1 MLQEKEKKMVAD
13 ILKGVANPV
22 KLINFTQEVECQFCR
37 ETRELLEEISELSD
51 FVSLEVYNFKLDKN
65 KVEQYRIDKIPATV
79 IEGAVDYGV
88 RYYGAPVGYEFATLL
103 SDIVTISKGETD
115 LKPQTR
121 ETLKG
126 IDKKVHLQVFVTP
139 T

>member
-13 ILKGVANPV
+13 ILKGVARPV

-37 ETRELLEEISELSD
+37 ETRELLKEVSELSD
-51 FVSLEVYNFKLDKN
+51 LISLEGYDFQLDKN

-79 IEGAVDYGV
+79 IEGKVDYGV

-103 SDIVTISKGETD
+103 TDIVTISKGETD
-115 LKPQTR
+115 LKPQTK

>member
-13 ILKGVANPV
+13 ILKGVVEPV

-37 ETRELLEEISELSD
+37 ETRELLKEISELSD
-51 FVSLEVYNFKLDKN
+51 SISLEGYDFQLDKN
-65 KVEQYRIDKIPATV
+65 KTKQYRIDKIPATV
-79 IEGAVDYGV
+79 IEGAIDYGV

-103 SDIVTISKGETD
+103 ADMVTISKGETD

-126 IDKKVHLQVFVTP
+126 IDKNVHLQVFVTP